1 MAVVANLAATIY
13 MKSSDTLRAN
23 RDALR
28 ALAARH
34 RLRNLRVFGSAATGA
49 DTEDSDVDLLVDAS
63 VGVTLFDLGGFQV
76 RAAKLLGV
84 SVNVVTSSDLPM
96 GARERI
102 LSEAVSVWS
111 FASRSELSI
120 SSGDR

>member
-1 MAVVANLAATIY
+1 VTIY
-13 MKSSDTLRAN
+13 MKASDALQAN

-49 DTEDSDVDLLVDAS
+49 DTEGSDVDLLVDAPD
-63 VGVTLFDLGGFQV
+63 GTTLFDLGGFQV

-84 SVNVVTSSDLPM
+84 SVDVVTPSELPVR
-96 GARERI
+96 ARERI
-102 LSEAVSVWS
+102 LREAVSV
-111 FASRSELSI
+111 
-120 SSGDR
+120 